1 MSSSSL
7 DYHTKLC
14 YKLRVQATYHG
25 VQIVSSPDLSR
36 APFSDDE
43 LAAWHGMLTLY
54 SRVMR
59 DLDRDLLASHQISIR
74 EFDVLI
80 TLANAPDRRLRM
92 SDLAQR
98 VMLTPSGLTRLV
110 ERLERARLVERQTD
124 PSDARSFRAVLTD
137 PGAQRL
143 EEARATHNAVIRVRV
158 TDRLSVQELRELGA
172 IWGKVLPDEH

>member
-1 MSSSSL
+1 
-7 DYHTKLC
+7 
-14 YKLRVQATYHG
+14 
-25 VQIVSSPDLSR
+25 VSSPNSSG

-59 DLDRDLLASHQISIR
+59 DLDRDLLVSHQVSVR

-80 TLANAPDRRLRM
+80 TLFNAPDRRLRM

-98 VMLTPSGLTRLV
+98 VMLTPSGLTRMV
-110 ERLERARLVERQTD
+110 ERLERARLVERRTD
-124 PSDARSFRAVLTD
+124 PGDARSFHAMLTD

-143 EEARATHNAVIRVRV
+143 DEARATHNAVIRSHF
-158 TDRLSVQELRELGA
+158 TDRLRVGELQELGA
-172 IWGKVLPDEH
+172 IWGKVLPNED

>member
-1 MSSSSL
+1 MSTPNSS
-7 DYHTKLC
+7 
-14 YKLRVQATYHG
+14 G
-25 VQIVSSPDLSR
+25 
-36 APFSDDE
+36 APFREEE

-59 DLDRDLLASHQISIR
+59 DLDQDLLASHRMSVR

-80 TLANAPDRRLRM
+80 TLANAPDYGLRM

-124 PSDARSFRAVLTD
+124 PADLRSFRAVLTD
-137 PGAQRL
+137 LGAQRL
-143 EEARATHNAVIRVRV
+143 DEARATHNAVIRTRF
-158 TDRLSVQELRELGA
+158 TDRLSVEELRELGA
-172 IWGKVLPDEH
+172 LWGKVLPAEH

>member
-1 MSSSSL
+1 MSTPNSS
-7 DYHTKLC
+7 
-14 YKLRVQATYHG
+14 G
-25 VQIVSSPDLSR
+25 V
-36 APFSDDE
+36 PFSDEE

-59 DLDRDLLASHQISIR
+59 DLDQDLLASHRISVR

-80 TLANAPDRRLRM
+80 TLANAPDCGLRM

-124 PSDARSFRAVLTD
+124 PADLRGFRAVLTD
-137 PGAQRL
+137 LGAQRL
-143 EEARATHNAVIRVRV
+143 DEARATHNAVIRTRF
-158 TDRLSVQELRELGA
+158 TDRLSVEELRDLGVL
-172 IWGKVLPDEH
+172 WGKVLPAEH